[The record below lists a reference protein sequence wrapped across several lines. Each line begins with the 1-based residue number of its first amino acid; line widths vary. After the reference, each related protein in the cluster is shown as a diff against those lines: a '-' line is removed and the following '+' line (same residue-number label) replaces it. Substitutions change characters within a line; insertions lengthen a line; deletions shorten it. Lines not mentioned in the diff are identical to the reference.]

1 MFDYDKRIRINK
13 SVGVGNK
20 NGEQVFY
27 IEGCYPK
34 DDNDPVVLP
43 TVGVATGSFLEE
55 VESGMVKQFSEDAE
69 GWIDQGTIQTIE

>member
-1 MFDYDKRIRINK
+1 MFDFDKRIRITK
-13 SVGVGNK
+13 SIGVGTN

-27 IEGCYPK
+27 IEGSYPK

-55 VESGMVKQFSEDAE
+55 VESGTVKQFTEATSE
-69 GWIDQGTIQTIE
+69 WIDQGTIKSE